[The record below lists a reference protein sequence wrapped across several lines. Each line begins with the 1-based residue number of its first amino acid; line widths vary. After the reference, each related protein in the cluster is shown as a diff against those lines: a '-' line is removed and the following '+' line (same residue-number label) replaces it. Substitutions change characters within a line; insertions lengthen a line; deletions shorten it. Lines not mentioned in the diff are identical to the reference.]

1 MSKEI
6 FVAFAT
12 QKGGIGKSTVTALAA
27 SYLHNVKGY
36 NVAVVDCDD
45 PQHSIHGLREHEM
58 GLIDSSTYFKA
69 LACDHFRRIKK
80 NAYTIVKSNAVNALD
95 DAERMIATEDV
106 KPDVVFFDMPGT
118 LRSNGV
124 IKTLSQMDYIFTPL
138 SADRFVVESTLKF
151 VTMFRDRLMTTGQAK
166 TKGLHLFW
174 TMVDGRERNDLYGI
188 YEEVIAEMGFP
199 VLLIGG
205 NLVNNEALTYDGS
218 KWEAARTLYW
228 DEGTYNAYAY
238 YPYIQGVSSTTDQ
251 PFSVALD
258 QSTPKTATAPGG
270 YEASDLLFATS
281 KDIQAS
287 NSPISLNF
295 KHIMSKLKIRL
306 IKGEDFEGD
315 MPTHAQVTI
324 HSTVPTA
331 TIDLQAGVATRYVKG
346 TQQSI
351 IAHQESDY
359 IYSAIIVPQ
368 RIENRRPL
376 IEVGNERCKL
386 SLREQFLV

>member
-1 MSKEI
+1 MKKHIIRYAS
-6 FVAFAT
+6 F
-12 QKGGIGKSTVTALAA
+12 ALAILGMVSCSEEVETTSHYKDA
-27 SYLHNVKGY
+27 
-36 NVAVVDCDD
+36 
-45 PQHSIHGLREHEM
+45 Q
-58 GLIDSSTYFKA
+58 STPMTF
-69 LACDHFRRIKK
+69 
-80 NAYTIVKSNAVNALD
+80 AVNYPGQSRATATSFESNDKIGLYV
-95 DAERMIATEDV
+95 AESKA
-106 KPDVVFFDMPGT
+106 
-118 LRSNGV
+118 
-124 IKTLSQMDYIFTPL
+124 PL
-138 SADRFVVESTLKF
+138 E
-151 VTMFRDRLMTTGQAK
+151 
-166 TKGLHLFW
+166 
-174 TMVDGRERNDLYGI
+174 
-188 YEEVIAEMGFP
+188 
-199 VLLIGG
+199 IGG

-376 IEVGNERCKL
+376 IEVVMKGVSYLYESRF
-386 SLREQFLV
+386 QFKPGTEHLVNFIISDNPDQVKIEIGGEIQNWGK